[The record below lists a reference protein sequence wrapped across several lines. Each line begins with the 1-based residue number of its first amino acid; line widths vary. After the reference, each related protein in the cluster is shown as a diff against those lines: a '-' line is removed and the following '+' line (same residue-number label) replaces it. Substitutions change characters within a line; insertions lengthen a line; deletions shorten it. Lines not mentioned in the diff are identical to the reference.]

1 MQYQARGDYRA
12 IMPGQDALL
21 HLTQQNAMD
30 HSGGSAVSAAA
41 FHLFFVF
48 VCVVVAVVVVVV
60 CARVLDSGRVATLAS
75 ERERER
81 VARQLVRRALR

>member
-30 HSGGSAVSAAA
+30 HSGGSAVSSA
-41 FHLFFVF
+41 FSLYLCHSTYYVLRFATGG
-48 VCVVVAVVVVVV
+48 VVA
-60 CARVLDSGRVATLAS
+60 LL
-75 ERERER
+75 
-81 VARQLVRRALR
+81 LR

>member
-30 HSGGSAVSAAA
+30 HSGGSAVSSAFSLYLCHSICYVLRFARPGLLSHSSCVSCLPFAAA
-41 FHLFFVF
+41 YGQSP
-48 VCVVVAVVVVVV
+48 
-60 CARVLDSGRVATLAS
+60 CAHND
-75 ERERER
+75 
-81 VARQLVRRALR
+81 AR

>member
-30 HSGGSAVSAAA
+30 HSGGSVVRSFPYSRSFAELSS
-41 FHLFFVF
+41 LSLYLS
-48 VCVVVAVVVVVV
+48 VCS
-60 CARVLDSGRVATLAS
+60 DSRDLLAES
-75 ERERER
+75 S
-81 VARQLVRRALR
+81 LSSPP